1 MIRKPIITVLGHVDH
16 GKTTFLDRI
25 RGTSVASR
33 EAGAITQHIGATEVP
48 IKVVKDLAGSLMQQ
62 YKFDLQIT
70 GLLFI
75 DTPGHEAFTNLRKRG
90 GSIAD
95 LAVVIIDINQGVQ
108 PQTIEAIDILRTFK
122 VPFIVGLNK
131 IDKMPGWNPSYGSIT
146 NGLKLQSESLLNAL
160 DTKLYGVV
168 GKLYE
173 MGFQAER
180 FDRVADFTKQIPI
193 IPISSKLGEGLPE
206 MLLFLAG
213 LSQKFLEKKLTIHV
227 EGPGKGTILEVKEE
241 RGLGKTI
248 DVILYDGSLKVG
260 DEIVLGGKNGVIKTK
275 VRALLEPKPLNEMN
289 DSKEKFNNVKEVHAA
304 SGVKIAGPNL
314 DDALAGSPLLVA
326 SDGSEE
332 QCISDELKS
341 LKIEQ
346 ESVGPIIRT
355 DALGSLE
362 ALVKLASEKG
372 LKPRNADVGDVSRK
386 DILEA
391 AAVSQSDRFKGVI
404 LAFNVKVNSDAEKQA
419 RLSNVKIF
427 KGNVIYRILEE
438 FDQWVKTE
446 KDAEKQARL
455 KNLVWP
461 SKIQLLPNHV
471 FRNSKPAIAG
481 VRVLCG
487 RLKVNA
493 LLMKPNGERVGKV
506 LAIQSN
512 NESVETAQANQEV
525 AVSIEDAVI
534 GRGLEEKDELVV
546 FLSENTIKALEKIRD
561 DLSEDEIELI
571 NEMKKINL
579 KRGDNK

>member
-1 MIRKPIITVLGHVDH
+1 MGHVDH
-16 GKTTFLDRI
+16 GKTTFLDKI
-25 RGTSVASR
+25 RGTAVAAR

-48 IKVVKDLAGSLMQQ
+48 IKVVKDLAGSLLEQ
-62 YKFDLQIT
+62 YKFDLKIT

-95 LAVVIIDINQGVQ
+95 LAVIIIDVNQGVQ
-108 PQTIEAIDILRTFK
+108 PQTVEAVDILRTFK
-122 VPFIVGLNK
+122 VPFIIGLNK
-131 IDKMPGWNPSYGSIT
+131 IDKIPGWNPSYGSIT
-146 NGLKLQSESLLNAL
+146 NGLKLQSESILQTL
-160 DTKLYGVV
+160 DTKLYELV
-168 GKLYE
+168 GKLFE
-173 MGFQAER
+173 MGFQADR

-206 MLLFLAG
+206 MLLFLGG

-275 VRALLEPKPLNEMN
+275 VRALLEPKPLNEIN
-289 DSKEKFNNVKEVHAA
+289 DPKEKFSNVKEVHAA
-304 SGVKIAGPNL
+304 TGVKIAAPNL
-314 DDALAGSPLLVA
+314 DEALAGSPLLV
-326 SDGSEE
+326 SITGNEE
-332 QCISDELKS
+332 QSIREELQS

-346 ESVGPIIRT
+346 ESTGPIIRT

-372 LKPRNADVGDVSRK
+372 LKPRHADVGDVTRK
-386 DILEA
+386 DVLEA
-391 AAVSQSDRFKGVI
+391 SAVSQTDRFKGVV
-404 LAFNVKVNSDAEKQA
+404 LAFNAKIHPDAEAEAKTA
-419 RLSNVKIF
+419 NVKIF

-438 FDQWVKTE
+438 YDSWVKTE
-446 KDAEKQARL
+446 KDAEKQSRV

-461 SKIQLLPNHV
+461 AKIQLLPNHV
-471 FRNSKPAIAG
+471 FRNSKPAIVG
-481 VRVLCG
+481 VRVIFG
-487 RLKVNA
+487 RLKINA

-512 NESVETAQANQEV
+512 NESVTVANANQEV

-534 GRGLEEKDELVV
+534 GRGLEEKEELVV
-546 FLSENTIKALEKIRD
+546 FLSLTTIAELQKVSE
-561 DLSEDEIELI
+561 DLSNDELKLIED
-571 NEMKKINL
+571 MKKINV
-579 KRGDNK
+579 KRGDNE